1 MKRPSKQPAVPA
13 AFTTRHT
20 HPEFSPTWHISGDVD
35 PVTFTMNTEEA
46 YSSKTLA
53 TTPLK
58 CRSHTQK
65 YDLLKV
71 NKTLHILTT
80 KRCSIKNSTNFSTIK
95 YVPGSKLLIEISYLK
110 YIMVFSN
117 PSRLILE

>member
-13 AFTTRHT
+13 AFTTSLTHT
-20 HPEFSPTWHISGDVD
+20 EFSPTWHITGDVD
-35 PVTFTMNTEEA
+35 PATFTMNMEAA

-65 YDLLKV
+65 YDLHKV
-71 NKTLHILTT
+71 NKTL
-80 KRCSIKNSTNFSTIK
+80 
-95 YVPGSKLLIEISYLK
+95 
-110 YIMVFSN
+110 
-117 PSRLILE
+117 SRLIHVDKAVKNTTIIVIYKVLVYIQMSQPTTCFGLF